1 MVEQHNAILFSIVF
15 YKKVPFLPP
24 RFPTFGIVSL
34 VNLKGSKWSFTHMLI
49 CISLIINKV
58 NTGVTQ
64 KKDIADTK
72 TLLVQVLVL

>member
-1 MVEQHNAILFSIVF
+1 
-15 YKKVPFLPP
+15 
-24 RFPTFGIVSL
+24 
-34 VNLKGSKWSFTHMLI
+34 MLI
-49 CISLIINKV
+49 CIFLIINKV

>member
-15 YKKVPFLPP
+15 YKKVPFLHASPHLVLSALLIW
-24 RFPTFGIVSL
+24 RVQNGVS
-34 VNLKGSKWSFTHMLI
+34 HMLI
-49 CISLIINKV
+49 CIFLIINKV